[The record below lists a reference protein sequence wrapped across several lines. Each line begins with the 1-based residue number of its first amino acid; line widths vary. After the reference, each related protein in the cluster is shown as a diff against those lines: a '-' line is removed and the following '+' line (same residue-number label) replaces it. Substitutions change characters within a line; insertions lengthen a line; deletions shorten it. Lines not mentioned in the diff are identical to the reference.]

1 MLAQITLV
9 LANRPM
15 KRNMEGLIRSALYRS
30 QLQCAPKASHGTP
43 TATRDLAKKRQVIF

>member
-30 QLQCAPKASHGTP
+30 QLQCAPKASHDH
-43 TATRDLAKKRQVIF
+43 DLAEKKARNL